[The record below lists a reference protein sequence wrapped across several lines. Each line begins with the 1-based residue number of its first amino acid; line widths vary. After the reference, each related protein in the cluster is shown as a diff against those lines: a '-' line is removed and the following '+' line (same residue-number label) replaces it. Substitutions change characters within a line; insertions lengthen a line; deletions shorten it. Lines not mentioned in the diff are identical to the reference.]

1 MKEYKIYTMKY
12 LKEKELTENDLYY
25 LFDTPSLNYSLVVNM
40 FKFAGKKMKP
50 DEIIELCK
58 TNKRWMY
65 ENHWTKKQ
73 HDQWID
79 EVAAVYRNVYQDG
92 LDDSRKSAE
101 WWTFIYGMSVEGENL
116 LTE

>member
-50 DEIIELCK
+50 DEVIELCK
-58 TNKRWMY
+58 TNQRWMY